1 MPMGRPKKHD
11 RHLPPRMRHKHGA
24 YYRVAGGRWEPL
36 GKVYGEALR
45 LWAELEAAPSR
56 VSTIGEAIQAYEID
70 KVPKLAEATQR
81 DYRRI
86 CGVLR
91 EVFAEVGI
99 DDLEPTDV
107 AQYLEKRSHAIAGNR
122 EIAVLSSVFNYAM
135 RLGHAKANPCRGVA
149 RNKERHRTRL
159 PTLQEISAVRLAAPA
174 GFRRIVE
181 LALVTALRKGDLVA
195 IQISNLTDRGLE
207 VRTSKRGRPLCFA
220 WSPALR
226 EIVDAAKGDRKIGP
240 LFISRR
246 KKAWTTSGIDTA
258 WQKARTKAGITDL
271 HFHDLR
277 AWALTTVDR
286 TKGRKEAQAMAGH
299 AAASTTDVYLRD
311 RSAIDVDPL
320 DLPSSKADA

>member
-70 KVPKLAEATQR
+70 KVPKLAEATRR

-159 PTLQEISAVRLAAPA
+159 PTLQATGNDPESCLL
-174 GFRRIVE
+174 FRRSSRAKV
-181 LALVTALRKGDLVA
+181 
-195 IQISNLTDRGLE
+195 LTLQG
-207 VRTSKRGRPLCFA
+207 S
-220 WSPALR
+220 
-226 EIVDAAKGDRKIGP
+226 
-240 LFISRR
+240 
-246 KKAWTTSGIDTA
+246 
-258 WQKARTKAGITDL
+258 
-271 HFHDLR
+271 
-277 AWALTTVDR
+277 
-286 TKGRKEAQAMAGH
+286 
-299 AAASTTDVYLRD
+299 D
-311 RSAIDVDPL
+311 RSYETPREPAPRPNPGS
-320 DLPSSKADA
+320 PSCPRCTPRGPRRARRRSPRAPHCQCPGGPGAESAG